1 MNRTV
6 KLQLLNVRKSNK
18 SVRYI
23 GEVAAMKFIK
33 KFDHYITAIF
43 VITVIVIVAT
53 SYFTFKEFFN
63 ASHQKQQEVVM
74 PLFSLINS
82 EIIRPLTVSQYMAGD
97 SFLLDYIE
105 QEKIDIDVIFNY
117 INSVSTQF
125 NTTSF
130 IAIEKHQLL
139 IDSNKKTISLSG
151 KEAEWY
157 HRLKVIDKTEFTD
170 FGDAEN
176 PHLFFDVKMFNKQQD
191 FLGFIGLAID
201 LDHFANKFAKF
212 KEDYG
217 FELYFVDNN
226 NDVTLSS
233 EQIMQTMSHHRKDV
247 VTNISELPWYQQYQN
262 EYQSNN
268 SDNDQ
273 YSFDYSGN
281 ELVISQMPLK
291 ELNWR
296 VFIIAPPITEQ
307 SVYWRLFMQNL
318 IVFLI
323 VSLVLYYLFTLCI
336 SNFRSDLVKD
346 SETDYLTQLPN
357 RSFIHWKYSQLNEEY
372 DHVSVVIADI
382 DNFKILN
389 DTYGHLFG
397 DDVLKVIATKFS
409 ENLRSADLA
418 GRWGGEEFIMILP
431 DTTAM
436 QAQDIINR
444 IRKNIAKIPFT
455 PSSTSKECNVTVSFG
470 ICDSSLTDISLEEI
484 LEKADKALY
493 SAKTNG
499 RNQVVV
505 HLE

>member
-1 MNRTV
+1 
-6 KLQLLNVRKSNK
+6 
-18 SVRYI
+18 
-23 GEVAAMKFIK
+23 MKFIK

-43 VITVIVIVAT
+43 VITLVVIIAT

-82 EIIRPLTVSQYMAGD
+82 EIIRPLTVSQYMASD
-97 SFLLDYIE
+97 PFLLDYIE
-105 QEKIDIDVIFNY
+105 QEKIDKKVIFNY
-117 INSVSTQF
+117 ITSISNQF
-125 NTTSF
+125 NTMSF
-130 IAIEKHQLL
+130 IAIEKHLLL
-139 IDSNKKTISLSG
+139 IDSNNKITSLSG

-176 PHLFFDVKMFNKQQD
+176 PHLFFDVKMFNKQQE

-201 LDHFANKFAKF
+201 LDHFATQFAKF
-212 KEDYG
+212 KKDYG
-217 FELYFVDNN
+217 FELYFVDSN

-233 EQIMQTMSHHRKDV
+233 EQIMETMSHHRKDL

-262 EYQSNN
+262 EYQSNTG
-268 SDNDQ
+268 SSQDL
-273 YSFDYSGN
+273 FDYSSN
-281 ELVISQMPLK
+281 ELIISQMPLK

-307 SVYWRLFMQNL
+307 SVYWQLFMQNL
-318 IVFLI
+318 IIFLV
-323 VSLVLYYLFTLCI
+323 VSLGLYYLFTLCI

-397 DDVLKVIATKFS
+397 DDVLKIIATKLS
-409 ENLRSADLA
+409 ENLRTIDLA
-418 GRWGGEEFIMILP
+418 GRWGGEEFILILP
-431 DTTAM
+431 NTNAA
-436 QAQDIINR
+436 QAQEIINR
-444 IRKNIAKIPFT
+444 IRSNIANIPFT
-455 PSSTSKECNVTVSFG
+455 TSSTSKEFNVTVSFG
-470 ICDSSLTDISLEEI
+470 ISDSNLTGIPLEEI
-484 LEKADKALY
+484 LAKADKALY
-493 SAKTNG
+493 SAKANG

>member
-1 MNRTV
+1 
-6 KLQLLNVRKSNK
+6 
-18 SVRYI
+18 
-23 GEVAAMKFIK
+23 MKFIK

-43 VITVIVIVAT
+43 VITVIVIIAT

-82 EIIRPLTVSQYMAGD
+82 EIIRPLTVSQYMASD
-97 SFLLDYIE
+97 PFLLDYIE
-105 QEKIDIDVIFNY
+105 QEKIDKKVIFNY
-117 INSVSTQF
+117 ITSVSNQF
-125 NTTSF
+125 NTMSF
-130 IAIEKHQLL
+130 IAIEKHLLL
-139 IDSNKKTISLSG
+139 IDSNNKTTSLSG
-151 KEAEWY
+151 KGAEWY
-157 HRLKVIDKTEFTD
+157 HRLKAMDKTEFTD

-176 PHLFFDVKMFNKQQD
+176 PHLFFDVKMFNKQQE

-201 LDHFANKFAKF
+201 LDHFASKFAKF
-212 KEDYG
+212 KKDYG
-217 FELYFVDNN
+217 FELYFVDSN

-233 EQIMQTMSHHRKDV
+233 EQIMETTSHHRKDV

-262 EYQSNN
+262 EYQS
-268 SDNDQ
+268 STSSSQDL
-273 YSFDYSGN
+273 FDYSSN
-281 ELVISQMPLK
+281 ELIISQMPLK

-307 SVYWRLFMQNL
+307 SVYWQLFVQNL
-318 IVFLI
+318 IVFLV
-323 VSLVLYYLFTLCI
+323 VSLALYYLFTLCI

-397 DDVLKVIATKFS
+397 DDVLKVIATKLS
-409 ENLRSADLA
+409 ENLRSIDLA
-418 GRWGGEEFIMILP
+418 GRWGGEEFILILP
-431 DTTAM
+431 DTTAK
-436 QAQDIINR
+436 QAQEIINR

-455 PSSTSKECNVTVSFG
+455 PSSTSKEFNVTVSFG
-470 ICDSSLTDISLEEI
+470 ISNSSLTDIPLEEI
-484 LEKADKALY
+484 LAKADKALY
-493 SAKTNG
+493 SAKANG

>member
-1 MNRTV
+1 
-6 KLQLLNVRKSNK
+6 
-18 SVRYI
+18 
-23 GEVAAMKFIK
+23 MKFIK

-43 VITVIVIVAT
+43 VITLIVIIAT

-82 EIIRPLTVSQYMAGD
+82 EIIRPLTVSQYMASD
-97 SFLLDYIE
+97 PFLLDYIE
-105 QEKIDIDVIFNY
+105 QEKIDKKVIFNY
-117 INSVSTQF
+117 ITSVSTQF
-125 NTTSF
+125 NTMSF
-130 IAIEKHQLL
+130 IAIEKHLLL
-139 IDSNKKTISLSG
+139 IDSNNKTTSLSG

-176 PHLFFDVKMFNKQQD
+176 PHLFFDVKMFNKQQE

-201 LDHFANKFAKF
+201 LDYFATKFAKF
-212 KEDYG
+212 KKDYG
-217 FELYFVDNN
+217 FELYFVDSN

-233 EQIMQTMSHHRKDV
+233 EQIMETMSHHRKDL

-262 EYQSNN
+262 EYQSNTG
-268 SDNDQ
+268 SSQDF
-273 YSFDYSGN
+273 FDYSSN
-281 ELVISQMPLK
+281 ELIISQMPLK

-307 SVYWRLFMQNL
+307 SVYWQLFMQNL
-318 IVFLI
+318 IIFLV
-323 VSLVLYYLFTLCI
+323 VSLGLYYLFTLCI

-357 RSFIHWKYSQLNEEY
+357 RSFIHWRFSQLNKEY

-397 DDVLKVIATKFS
+397 DDVLKVIATKLS
-409 ENLRSADLA
+409 ENLRAIDLA
-418 GRWGGEEFIMILP
+418 GRWGGEEFILILP
-431 DTTAM
+431 DTNAS
-436 QAQDIINR
+436 QAQEIINR
-444 IRKNIAKIPFT
+444 IRSNIANIPFT
-455 PSSTSKECNVTVSFG
+455 TSSTSKEFNVTVSFG
-470 ICDSSLTDISLEEI
+470 ISDSNLTGISLEEI
-484 LEKADKALY
+484 LAKADKALY
-493 SAKTNG
+493 SAKANG

>member
-1 MNRTV
+1 M
-6 KLQLLNVRKSNK
+6 
-18 SVRYI
+18 
-23 GEVAAMKFIK
+23 AAMKFIK

-43 VITVIVIVAT
+43 VITVIVIIAT

-63 ASHQKQQEVVM
+63 ASNQKQHEVVM
-74 PLFSLINS
+74 QLFSLINS
-82 EIIRPLTVSQYMAGD
+82 EIIRPLTVSQYMASD
-97 SFLLDYIE
+97 PFLLDYIE
-105 QEKIDIDVIFNY
+105 QEKIDKKAIFNY
-117 INSVSTQF
+117 ITSVSNQF
-125 NTTSF
+125 NTMSF

-139 IDSNKKTISLSG
+139 IDSNNKVTNLSD

-157 HRLKVIDKTEFTD
+157 ERLKAIDKTEFTD

-176 PHLFFDVKMFNKQQD
+176 PHLFFDVKMFNKRQE

-212 KEDYG
+212 KKDYG

-226 NDVTLSS
+226 NEVTLSS
-233 EQIMQTMSHHRKDV
+233 EQIMQTMSHHRKDA

-262 EYQSNN
+262 KYQSNKD
-268 SDNDQ
+268 SDNQ
-273 YSFDYSGN
+273 QHFFDYSAN

-318 IVFLI
+318 IVFLL
-323 VSLVLYYLFTLCI
+323 VSIALYYLFTLCI

-357 RSFIHWKYSQLNEEY
+357 RSFIHWKYSQLNKKY

-382 DNFKILN
+382 DNFKLLN

-397 DDVLKVIATKFS
+397 DDVLKVIATKLS
-409 ENLRSADLA
+409 ENLRSIDLT

-431 DTTAM
+431 DTTAT
-436 QAQDIINR
+436 QAQEIINR
-444 IRKNIAKIPFT
+444 IRTNIAKIPFT

-470 ICDSSLTDISLEEI
+470 ICDSNLTNISLEEI
-484 LEKADKALY
+484 LEKADLALY
-493 SAKTNG
+493 SAKENG